1 MFDKKLLKTK
11 KVSEKEFEFDVF
23 KNQQNQDDD
32 PTLISPGQARESYNL
47 ISEDGSLQ
55 SGYGFSSLSMP
66 ANETDLDR
74 EEPFIV
80 RGDEILFLW
89 KMKWYDA
96 SRDSNRHYLFFYNSQ
111 NEVCFDNIF
120 GLRSEVPFVIQTE
133 FSSLPFITNYRSDG
147 EDTILLSAKEGVLKQ
162 IFSGA
167 DVKTGQSEAIIS
179 CCNHYGKLFAITAAA
194 RGKLVYSSDDIFSW
208 KDNGTKDLDFSDERG
223 DLNKIISFNDYVYLF
238 RDFGITKL
246 SEYGEENEFS
256 ISHIYK
262 ASAFIRPNTIVEIG
276 DSVYFVEGEKLKKFN
291 GVSVKDVPISAMKLL
306 QGQDNRYATAECF
319 DGKYFLACNAKF
331 DDEKIVACEEENF
344 NNNAL
349 FVYDIQKQHLD
360 IVRGVDIRQLLALS
374 NGLKSKLIACFY
386 NQNKNMIGQLTKDG
400 IVFDQSLAN
409 LWKSGQLDFGVLG
422 KRKTIKTFQINS
434 QKDCSIRFA
443 SDEGEKVCSVKGGE
457 KLQQVIVNLSGK
469 SFEIEISSEKEIGKV
484 TNFVLT
490 VMM

>member
-23 KNQQNQDDD
+23 KNQQNRDDD
-32 PTLISPGQARESYNL
+32 PTLIAQGVARQSYNL

-55 SGYGFSSLSMP
+55 SGYGFSSLTMP
-66 ANETDLDR
+66 ANETDLEV

-80 RGDEILFLW
+80 RGDEISYIW

-96 SRDSNRHYLFFYNSQ
+96 STDSNRHYLFFYNNQ

-120 GLRSEVPFVIQTE
+120 GSRIETPFVIQTE
-133 FSSLPFITNYRSDG
+133 FSSQPFITNYRSDS
-147 EDTILLSAKEGVLKQ
+147 EDTILLSAKNGFLMQ
-162 IFSGA
+162 ILAGA
-167 DVKTGQSEAIIS
+167 DVKTGKSEAIIS
-179 CCNHYGKLFAITAAA
+179 CCNHYGKLFAITASA
-194 RGKLVYSSDDIFSW
+194 RGKLVYSTDDIFSW

-246 SEYGEENEFS
+246 SEYGDENEFS
-256 ISHIYK
+256 ISHVYR
-262 ASAFIRPNTIVEIG
+262 ASSFIRPSTIVEIG

-291 GVSVKDVPISAMKLL
+291 GVSVKEVPISAMNLL
-306 QGQDNRYATAECF
+306 EGQDNRYATSEVF
-319 DGKYFLACNAKF
+319 DGKYFLACKAKF
-331 DDEKIVACEEENF
+331 DDEKTVACEEEPF
-344 NNNAL
+344 KNNAL
-349 FVYDIQKQHLD
+349 LVYDIQKEHLD

-386 NQNKNMIGQLTKDG
+386 NQHKGKIGQLTKDG
-400 IVFDQSLAN
+400 NMFDLSLAN
-409 LWKSGQLDFGVLG
+409 LWKSGQLDFGKLG
-422 KRKTIKTFQINS
+422 ARKTIKSFHITSKN
-434 QKDCSIRFA
+434 DCKIRFV
-443 SDEGEKVCSVKGGE
+443 SDEGEKMCSVKGGG
-457 KLQQVIVNLSGK
+457 KLQDVIVNLSGK
-469 SFEIEISSEKEIGKV
+469 SFEIEIFSEREIGKI